1 MKRLLYFLLGV
12 VTVFIGLSF
21 AYKNSDVVALNY
33 YFGLHWESPLS
44 LMLLAT
50 LAIGIVLGF
59 VASLGMVVRMQRQLV
74 RARREIREIE
84 QEVMN
89 LRALPIKDVL

>member
-1 MKRLLYFLLGV
+1 MKRLLYFVLGV
-12 VTVFIGLSF
+12 VAMFLGLSF
-21 AYKNSDVVALNY
+21 AYKNAQVVVLDY
-33 YFGLHWESPLS
+33 YFGLHWQSPLS

-50 LAIGIVLGF
+50 IAIGIVLGF
-59 VASLGMVVRMQRQLV
+59 VASLGMLVRMQRQLV

-89 LRALPIKDVL
+89 LRALPIRDVL

>member
-1 MKRLLYFLLGV
+1 MKRLLYFMFGV
-12 VTVFIGLSF
+12 VTVVFGLSF
-21 AYKNSDVVALNY
+21 AYKNAEVVALNY
-33 YFGLHWESPLS
+33 YYGLHWESPLS

-50 LAIGIVLGF
+50 LAIGIALGF

-84 QEVMN
+84 QEVTN

>member
-1 MKRLLYFLLGV
+1 MKRLLYFLLGIIV
-12 VTVFIGLSF
+12 MFLGLSF
-21 AYKNSDVVALNY
+21 AFKNAQVVALNY
-33 YFGLHWESPLS
+33 YFGLQWESPLS

-50 LAIGIVLGF
+50 LAVGVVLGF
-59 VASLGMVVRMQRQLV
+59 VASLGMVLRMQRQLV

>member
-12 VTVFIGLSF
+12 VAMFLGLSF
-21 AYKNSDVVALNY
+21 AYKNSQVVALDY
-33 YFGLHWESPLS
+33 YFGLHWASPLS

-50 LAIGIVLGF
+50 LATGVVLGF
-59 VASLGMVVRMQRQLV
+59 VASLGMVLRMQRQLV